1 MAPNSHDRSGRSRE
15 REDSRP
21 LDRYRVSEP
30 NPGVVV
36 IYDVENEAAWVRS
49 ESAVKLSDV
58 R

>member
-1 MAPNSHDRSGRSRE
+1 MAPNSHDRSGRPRE
-15 REDSRP
+15 QDDTRP

-30 NPGVVV
+30 EPGVVV

-49 ESAVKLSDV
+49 ESAVKLSDL